1 MIEWTK
7 DYSVQIEH
15 LDQDHQAL
23 FAALNRFYEGIQK
36 CATNDNLEILLTD
49 LIQYAKVHFQNEEA
63 FMLKIGFD
71 GLEAHKK
78 EHEAF
83 SGLVLDYLN
92 RFKKGTAPASY
103 EVTHYIM
110 DWITKH
116 IKREDMQYAKFAGKK

>member
-15 LDQDHQAL
+15 LDQEHQSL
-23 FAALNRFYEGIQK
+23 FAALNRFYDGLQK

-49 LIQYAKVHFQNEEA
+49 LIKYAGVHFQNEEA
-63 FMLKIGFD
+63 FMEKIGFH

-78 EHEAF
+78 AHAAF
-83 SGLVLDYLN
+83 AEQAADYLH
-92 RFKKGTAPASY
+92 RYKKGTAPASY
-103 EVTHYIM
+103 EVTHFLM
-110 DWITKH
+110 DWITQH